1 MLQLNIEKVSHL
13 ITIDVCLYF
22 DLHSARF
29 SRFADLLFEL
39 ILPRL
44 KKLVESM
51 RLALKC
57 DPVLSGK
64 LFNSILKFFIDSP
77 DCFYLRD
84 VGVHFV

>member
-1 MLQLNIEKVSHL
+1 MLQLNIEKMSHL
-13 ITIDVCLYF
+13 ITIDICLYF
-22 DLHSARF
+22 DLHSARL
-29 SRFADLLFEL
+29 SRFTNLLFEL

-57 DPVLSGK
+57 DPVLSGE

-77 DCFYLRD
+77 DGFYLGNI
-84 VGVHFV
+84 GVHFV